1 MQVWLYSKWFAAT
14 LVSYVQICSQ
24 EYFLHRCKCVY
35 TARYGYL
42 SFVNYLLMSKA
53 RRMNKAFREWLAFR
67 CHTHGLLDQGRWVNI
82 LPTVGNY
89 VGSIMTLSQC
99 HLSTLTNNT
108 ASKMPTLAQRMTVIW
123 CYHHKMNI
131 LILISLISSL
141 SETTKYF
148 FPAPWITNQTREVLL
163 IKHVLNFYF
172 KSCKTQSTFQWQS
185 GSWCGKSRIL
195 IKLCTIDYFFF
206 KYRSSTIRCTKMG
219 RGSWACT
226 IILCIETN

>member
-1 MQVWLYSKWFAAT
+1 MLQRVFSLHMQVRLYSKWFAPT

-24 EYFLHRCKCVY
+24 EYFLHRCKFVY

-67 CHTHGLLDQGRWVNI
+67 CHTHGFLDQGRWVNI

-89 VGSIMTLSQC
+89 VGSISKMTLSQC

-172 KSCKTQSTFQWQS
+172 KSCKTQSTFN
-185 GSWCGKSRIL
+185 GKVAADVENRGYWL
-195 IKLCTIDYFFF
+195 NLAPLTIF
-206 KYRSSTIRCTKMG
+206 SLSIV
-219 RGSWACT
+219 
-226 IILCIETN
+226 LLQ